1 MSKSIKP
8 GSKAYRAMQV
18 TREAV
23 DHESRTVSLAF
34 SSETPYDRW
43 WGTEILDHAP
53 TSIRLGRLTSG
64 APLLIDHDNSIR
76 SQIGVI
82 ESVEI
87 GADRVGRATVRFG
100 KSALADEVFA
110 HVQDGI
116 VRNVSVG
123 YMIHEAKLIET
134 NKDTGVD
141 TYLVTDWEPLELS
154 LTPVPADASVGVG
167 RAADSGGTVEIIETI
182 EPLTQK
188 ESIMAEIT
196 IEEARATAV
205 ADYRKTEQTRV
216 DTIMAIGEQFKRFGA
231 DKIASEA
238 IRNGESIDAVRSK
251 VMDLLDK
258 QPKPTADIGMSAAE
272 VKKFSVVRALNA
284 LANPTDGRAREA
296 AAFEFEASRA
306 AAEKQGREIKG
317 ILVPNDVLKRE
328 LTVGTA
334 SAGGHTVGTD
344 MRSGDFIDM
353 LRNAM
358 VLNKMGV
365 RVLSD
370 LVGNIAIPKQSGGAT
385 FYMLAESGS
394 VTSSDQTF
402 AQVTMS
408 PKTGAAKTQISRR
421 LLLQS
426 SMDIEALVRNDL
438 ASAIGLG
445 IENMAINGTGASNQP
460 TGILAT
466 SGIGSVAGG
475 TNGAAPTW
483 ANMIDLE
490 TSVAVANAA
499 VGNLSYL
506 SNAKVRGKL
515 KQTFKNATYGE
526 LPVWEKDGSM
536 NGYTAHM
543 TNAVPSNLT
552 KGTASGVCSAIAFG
566 NWADLLIGLWGG
578 LELQVDPY
586 SSGDTGAVI
595 VRAFQDFDV
604 AVRNAVSFAAMKDA
618 LTA

>member
-1 MSKSIKP
+1 
-8 GSKAYRAMQV
+8 
-18 TREAV
+18 
-23 DHESRTVSLAF
+23 
-34 SSETPYDRW
+34 
-43 WGTEILDHAP
+43 
-53 TSIRLGRLTSG
+53 
-64 APLLIDHDNSIR
+64 
-76 SQIGVI
+76 
-82 ESVEI
+82 
-87 GADRVGRATVRFG
+87 
-100 KSALADEVFA
+100 
-110 HVQDGI
+110 
-116 VRNVSVG
+116 
-123 YMIHEAKLIET
+123 
-134 NKDTGVD
+134 
-141 TYLVTDWEPLELS
+141 
-154 LTPVPADASVGVG
+154 
-167 RAADSGGTVEIIETI
+167 
-182 EPLTQK
+182 
-188 ESIMAEIT
+188 
-196 IEEARATAV
+196 
-205 ADYRKTEQTRV
+205 
-216 DTIMAIGEQFKRFGA
+216 
-231 DKIASEA
+231 
-238 IRNGESIDAVRSK
+238 
-251 VMDLLDK
+251 
-258 QPKPTADIGMSAAE
+258 
-272 VKKFSVVRALNA
+272 
-284 LANPTDGRAREA
+284 
-296 AAFEFEASRA
+296 
-306 AAEKQGREIKG
+306 
-317 ILVPNDVLKRE
+317 
-328 LTVGTA
+328 
-334 SAGGHTVGTD
+334 
-344 MRSGDFIDM
+344 
-353 LRNAM
+353 
-358 VLNKMGV
+358 
-365 RVLSD
+365 
-370 LVGNIAIPKQSGGAT
+370 
-385 FYMLAESGS
+385 
-394 VTSSDQTF
+394 
-402 AQVTMS
+402 MS